1 MNFEIN
7 TYWNVEVTYQILN
20 GVSSI
25 MQSGNFV
32 GLMKLAFLIMCLI
45 SLITFMWN
53 KDMGFFRWFFQALLF
68 TMLIN
73 MPIGKVVLTDNLAQ
87 QPPKIVQN
95 VPWLLAAGSAFINN
109 AWKNQRKKPMS
120 LFHINVIKDMRHM
133 IKNASF
139 INPTKLPLCIIEDT
153 PFKIWYVTSTF
164 Q

>member
-95 VPWLLAAGSAFINN
+95 VPWLLAAGLLIDAFFASICKYFLTLINLN
-109 AWKNQRKKPMS
+109 C
-120 LFHINVIKDMRHM
+120 D
-133 IKNASF
+133 
-139 INPTKLPLCIIEDT
+139 
-153 PFKIWYVTSTF
+153 
-164 Q
+164 